1 MQKPSNYDAI
11 QANPDGFTPL
21 PAGGYVC
28 KIMEVLETTS
38 STGRPMLKIS
48 LEIAEGEH
56 AGYYADQYKN
66 STKQDKKWGA
76 VVYMITDG
84 EYGPANLKRFIT
96 AVENSNKGF
105 KVVWSDK
112 FGAAFKGKL
121 VGALFRREEYVN
133 ANNEA
138 KWITK
143 PFQFRSADVIR
154 QGVEA
159 PEAKPL
165 AESARPA
172 TSNLPNPATDPDGFM
187 KIDPNIAEEL
197 PF

>member
-28 KIMEVLETTS
+28 KLMEVLETTS
-38 STGRPMLKIS
+38 SSGRPMLKIS
-48 LEIAEGEH
+48 LDIAEGEH
-56 AGYYADQYKN
+56 TGYYANQYKTN
-66 STKQDKKWGA
+66 SNKDKKWGA
-76 VVYMITDG
+76 VMYMVTDG
-84 EYGPANLKRFIT
+84 EYGPANLKRFLT
-96 AVENSNKGF
+96 AVEKSNKTV
-105 KVVWSDK
+105 KVSWDDK
-112 FGAAFKGKL
+112 FGESLKNKL
-121 VGALFRREEYVN
+121 VGVLFRREEYVN
-133 ANNEA
+133 ASNEA

-159 PEAKPL
+159 PEDKPL
-165 AESARPA
+165 AERPA
-172 TSNLPNPATDPDGFM
+172 TNNLPNPTTDPDGFM
-187 KIDPNIAEEL
+187 NIPDGIAEEL